1 MKKHI
6 AFLAFIVGGI
16 LAVSN
21 FAQSE
26 DKLKIG
32 IILPLTGPLAEYGI
46 AANNGLELALNK
58 NPALNNKF
66 KFIIE
71 DDQYNPKQSITAFN
85 KLTDIDQVSLVYL
98 WGSLPASAVAPV
110 AENKHFP
117 LVVMSINPQ
126 PLQSNK
132 NWVINFSNSGKVF
145 ANVLIEEL
153 RKSNV
158 KTIGIVKTEIP
169 YLNSIYDE
177 LQNVLNNNEKITLID
192 SFSPSDNDLKSS
204 YLKLYKN
211 KFDALG
217 VFLMSGQVAK
227 YYRDIPNKL
236 LPKITFG
243 TDFFESKTEIE
254 AAKGK
259 MEGAIFPNASVE
271 DWFYKIYEE
280 KYKNDIQVNYAAN
293 LYDFVNLLEN
303 VTNLETKKEN
313 ILNQLTSLEKQK
325 GASGE
330 FYFTEEE
337 GYKSFRFPAVIR
349 KIVSGKVVTKK

>member
-1 MKKHI
+1 MKRQI
-6 AFLAFIVGGI
+6 TFISFIIWGTLA
-16 LAVSN
+16 LTN
-21 FAQSE
+21 FARADEQ
-26 DKLKIG
+26 LKIG
-32 IILPLTGPLAEYGI
+32 IILPLTGALAEYGI
-46 AANNGLELALNK
+46 AASNGLELALNK
-58 NPALNNKF
+58 NSAINNKF

-71 DDQYNPKQSITAFN
+71 DDQYNPKQSITAFT
-85 KLTDIDQVSLVYL
+85 KLTEIDQVSLVYQ
-98 WGSLPASAVAPV
+98 WGSLSSSAVAPV
-110 AENKHFP
+110 AENKYFP

-126 PLQSNK
+126 PALNK
-132 NWVINFSNSGKVF
+132 NWVVNFSNSGKIF
-145 ANVLIEEL
+145 ANILIEEL
-153 RKSNV
+153 RKNNV
-158 KTIGIVKTEIP
+158 KNIGIVKTEIP
-169 YLNSIYDE
+169 YLNSLYDE
-177 LQNVLNNNEKITLID
+177 LKDALNDQEKVTLID
-192 SFSPSDNDLKSS
+192 SFSPSDNDFKSS

-217 VFLMSGQVAK
+217 VFLISGQVAK

-271 DWFYKIYEE
+271 PWFYKIYEE
-280 KYKNDIQVNYAAN
+280 KYNNDIQINYAAN
-293 LYDFVNLLEN
+293 LYDFVNLLEKIAN
-303 VTNLETKKEN
+303 SETKKEN
-313 ILNQLTSLEKQK
+313 ILNQLTSREKQE

-349 KIVSGKVVTKK
+349 KIINGKVVTKK